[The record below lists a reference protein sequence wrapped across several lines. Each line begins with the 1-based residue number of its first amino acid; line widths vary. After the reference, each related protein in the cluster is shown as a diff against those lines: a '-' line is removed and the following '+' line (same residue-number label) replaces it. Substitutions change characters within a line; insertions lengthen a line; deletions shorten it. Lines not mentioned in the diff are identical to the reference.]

1 MTRRPLPAPCMP
13 GFEGTELPE
22 WLRVRLA
29 DGLAGVCLF
38 ATNIASPAQLRGL
51 TDAIRA
57 ANPRAVIAIDEE
69 GGDVTRLFQDVG
81 SPYPGAAILG
91 RLDDLDAHP
100 CGRRA
105 RRAAV
110 ARGRRRP

>member
-1 MTRRPLPAPCMP
+1 MTVSDGAPTGSAGKAAGTLLP

-38 ATNIASPAQLRGL
+38 ATNIASPEQLRGL
-51 TDAIRA
+51 TDAIRG

-69 GGDVTRLFQDVG
+69 GGDVTRLFQAVG
-81 SPYPGAAILG
+81 SPYPDAAI
-91 RLDDLDAHP
+91 RVRRVRRPWCD
-100 CGRRA
+100 GRRE
-105 RRAAV
+105 RS
-110 ARGRRRP
+110 